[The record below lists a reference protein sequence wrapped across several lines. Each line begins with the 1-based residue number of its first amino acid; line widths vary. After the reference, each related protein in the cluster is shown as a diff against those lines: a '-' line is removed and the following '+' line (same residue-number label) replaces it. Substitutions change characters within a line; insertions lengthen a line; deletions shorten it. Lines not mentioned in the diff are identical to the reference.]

1 MFPRR
6 LVRKWA
12 ATILVTVFWTN
23 RFELRRWLRYV
34 IRLPRKI
41 TKQDA
46 SDQLLELRVRLA
58 LASDPTVRRS
68 KRLRNL
74 HVARRVV
81 NFEAGPRWAEAVEA
95 TQIAN
100 AVSGVREVRIT
111 DEANSQPL
119 VAATVVC
126 LTTSTGHGA

>member
-1 MFPRR
+1 MIFRR
-6 LVRKWA
+6 LARKWA
-12 ATILVTVFWTN
+12 VTILVSVFWAN
-23 RFELRRWLRYV
+23 RFEVRRWARYAV
-34 IRLPRKI
+34 RLPRRI

-58 LASDPTVRRS
+58 LARDPTVRRS

-81 NFEAGPRWAEAVEA
+81 NFEAGPRWSEAVEA
-95 TQIAN
+95 TQIAS

-111 DEANSQPL
+111 DDGAPQAL
-119 VAATVVC
+119 VAVSAAC
-126 LTTSTGHGA
+126 LTTNTGHGA